1 MGRPRKRPH
10 AEVAEQDEPAAAAFV
25 DASALMDANLSFLDT
40 TSDTLS
46 FLDLLGPEFLTQP
59 LDVAPRPQR
68 LSPKPHR
75 TFPGPWHFD
84 VADIDFDTTISDAN
98 PAPAIEP
105 SLQEKAPSLT
115 SPSVSTPES
124 QTPCFHPVH
133 AESKVCGCL
142 ASLYLALDSLQQ
154 LPSEAGPAMRVARH
168 ASKTAHDA
176 VYCSGCSP
184 PNYTDPHVQPP
195 VQSFQSM
202 MMLGT
207 LLPTIANAYHRILSM
222 VDEEAAEAEKDR
234 RNLTFS
240 LEECGGIW
248 GRLADVDDMCDAAA
262 HLEGAVLEPSLWRR
276 TVRAL
281 LRIDVYG
288 INSPGGSMEAN
299 DCKRFVL
306 IGLKDIILLLEKRS
320 KLRHESVDAAI
331 AAGLVRNSEASELTL
346 APAGKHA
353 CQQIF
358 EIARN
363 SIDHLVIA

>member
-1 MGRPRKRPH
+1 MAVPVASARVIVCHYSLQKPMGSARKRPH

-124 QTPCFHPVH
+124 QTPCFHPGTRR
-133 AESKVCGCL
+133 SKVCGCL
-142 ASLYLALDSLQQ
+142 ASLYLASIPFSSCPVRPARPCASL
-154 LPSEAGPAMRVARH
+154 AH

-207 LLPTIANAYHRILSM
+207 SSRPSPTPTIASSAWLMKKQLSR
-222 VDEEAAEAEKDR
+222 KDR

-288 INSPGGSMEAN
+288 INSQGGSMEA
-299 DCKRFVL
+299 KRL
-306 IGLKDIILLLEKRS
+306 
-320 KLRHESVDAAI
+320 
-331 AAGLVRNSEASELTL
+331 
-346 APAGKHA
+346 
-353 CQQIF
+353 
-358 EIARN
+358 
-363 SIDHLVIA
+363 